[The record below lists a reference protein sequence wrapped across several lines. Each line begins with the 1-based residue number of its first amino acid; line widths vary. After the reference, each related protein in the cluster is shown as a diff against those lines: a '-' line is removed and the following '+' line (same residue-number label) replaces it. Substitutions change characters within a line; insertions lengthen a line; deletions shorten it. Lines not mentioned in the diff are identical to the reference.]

1 MKKVDF
7 FQDEE
12 NPNSFRLRISKRNLF
27 YNHPTIFPN
36 HEERLEIDRYGPG
49 IVLCILEC

>member
-12 NPNSFRLRISKRNLF
+12 NPNFFQPRISKRNLF
-27 YNHPTIFPN
+27 NNHPTIFLN
-36 HEERLEIDRYGPG
+36 HEERLEIGRYGPG